1 MTTNYNF
8 KKFQMLN
15 SICLL
20 RILLG
25 LIMISHGSARIYYN
39 TVSLFGD
46 FLTSKSFIFGDNIA
60 WCITIL
66 DIAFGLCLLFNKLV
80 NCSSLWF
87 IFVLIMGI
95 ILVHFQN
102 GWFVVGH
109 GQNGVEYSVL
119 LICCFIV
126 LITNPST
133 TKLKETV
140 NTDQ

>member
-1 MTTNYNF
+1 
-8 KKFQMLN
+8 
-15 SICLL
+15 
-20 RILLG
+20 
-25 LIMISHGSARIYYN
+25 
-39 TVSLFGD
+39 
-46 FLTSKSFIFGDNIA
+46 
-60 WCITIL
+60 
-66 DIAFGLCLLFNKLV
+66 LCLLFNKLV